1 MLHSCVG
8 SWVWLRRAME
18 ALEPEHGKSGT
29 EYTVTG
35 LCFHS
40 QDPGLLGHVAY
51 DFGEEI
57 HSSVIKYYF
66 ALGKTS
72 K

>member
-1 MLHSCVG
+1 
-8 SWVWLRRAME
+8 ME
-18 ALEPEHGKSGT
+18 ALEPEHGKCGT
-29 EYTVTG
+29 EHTVAD

-40 QDPGLLGHVAY
+40 QDPNLLGHVAY